1 MVSRV
6 RHRPTG
12 RSCLRRRAARAA
24 IAGHAICR
32 AGGNR
37 DEYAHAHADHRAA
50 HGATVFA
57 QRRRDAPPHATRVY
71 GDTDAA
77 GDDNARPEGGAPHG
91 NAIDNRNTV
100 GNDNATRN
108 GNVTGDGDTSC
119 GHHPAPADDAC
130 GIRIPFTYV
139 INADHAP
146 DDDTNWGNEHADGHA
161 DPIGNPNEQPH
172 ADE

>member
-6 RHRPTG
+6 RHWPTG

-37 DEYAHAHADHRAA
+37 DEYAHAHADHRPA

-91 NAIDNRNTV
+91 NAIGNRNTV
-100 GNDNATRN
+100 DYNNAT
-108 GNVTGDGDTSC
+108 GDSNVTSDGNTRTDGDAPFGYRPAATSDTDC
-119 GHHPAPADDAC
+119 
-130 GIRIPFTYV
+130 IRISFAAV
-139 INADHAP
+139 INADPAP
-146 DDDTNWGNEHADGHA
+146 DDDTNRGNEHADGHT
-161 DPIGNPNEQPH
+161 DSIGNP
-172 ADE
+172 DG